1 VIDACSKGNLG
12 RFINHS
18 CEPNC
23 RTEKWT
29 VDGEVCIGLF
39 ANRDLIEGEEITFN
53 YNYERVGGAV
63 AKKCEC
69 GSANCRGFIGG
80 DPDTPRIVVEYES
93 DEDED
98 LEPIMLQADDI
109 EEHDYSLDGS
119 KVGQLRKAQMASDGD
134 AEDLKVLKTQGLK
147 RKAFPAGAKEGKASV
162 KRVKT
167 TSVPKRS
174 GAKTAQSKGL
184 TINVSSNIRANG
196 AHAVVRNMHYSEVEE
211 KLGEMSDSRGGL
223 RNRRDAAKQ
232 YLKLLVL
239 TATSGDSVNGTAAC
253 SMRDLSLLLEG
264 LLQTNK
270 GAVLKD
276 IMNKNGLQIF
286 HNLIKQF
293 RRQWEKIPILRKLLK
308 VLEHLAI
315 HKVLTVE
322 HIYANP
328 PRDGIERLFSP
339 PNLAT
344 GSVDLEIMNLLCRTS
359 KPVYWV

>member
-1 VIDACSKGNLG
+1 VIDACIKGNLG

-69 GSANCRGFIGG
+69 GAVNCRGFIGG
-80 DPDTPRIVVEYES
+80 DADTPRTVVENES

-109 EEHDYSLDGS
+109 EEPHNVVNGS
-119 KVGQLRKAQMASDGD
+119 KVGSVKKLRMTSDSD
-134 AEDLKVLKTQGLK
+134 VQDVKVLKATQGVK
-147 RKAFPAGAKEGKASV
+147 RKALPSGAKEGKGSV

-167 TSVPKRS
+167 IALLKKS
-174 GAKTAQSKGL
+174 GAKIAHSKGL
-184 TINVSSNIRANG
+184 TINVSRDIHANG
-196 AHAVVRNMHYSEVEE
+196 CHSLIRNMHYSEVEE
-211 KLGEMSDSRGGL
+211 KLGEMSDSHGGL
-223 RNRRDAAKQ
+223 QNRRDAAKQ

-308 VLEHLAI
+308 VLDHLAV

-328 PRDGIERLFSP
+328 PRDGIERLLLNTKLSP
-339 PNLAT
+339 EFVT
-344 GSVDLEIMNLLCRTS
+344 I
-359 KPVYWV
+359 